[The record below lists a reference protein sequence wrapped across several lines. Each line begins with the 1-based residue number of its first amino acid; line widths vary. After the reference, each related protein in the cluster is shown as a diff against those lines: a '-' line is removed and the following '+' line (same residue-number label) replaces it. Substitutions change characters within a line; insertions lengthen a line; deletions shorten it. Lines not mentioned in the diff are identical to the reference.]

1 MVIALNIFKNMF
13 IILKVNYTIQK
24 DIHLFIHLFIKKNKC
39 NTYLFLYAIKEK
51 ITALAPDCS
60 MDGVS
65 SSCNCSCYKRVYVRY
80 CSALLTILWL
90 VYLAA
95 VIVAAIN
102 DTELGEEKV
111 IMRIQGKFFKNET
124 NEGF

>member
-1 MVIALNIFKNMF
+1 
-13 IILKVNYTIQK
+13 
-24 DIHLFIHLFIKKNKC
+24 
-39 NTYLFLYAIKEK
+39 
-51 ITALAPDCS
+51 

-65 SSCNCSCYKRVYVRY
+65 SSCNCSCYKCVYVRY

-102 DTELGEEKV
+102 DTELGQLIWGCIWCGFSIIVYGLATYTIHLGKSKNLLIPALCVSLFNVCIGIINGV
-111 IMRIQGKFFKNET
+111 INFVVLNIFGPSCRGT
-124 NEGF
+124 

>member
-1 MVIALNIFKNMF
+1 MA
-13 IILKVNYTIQK
+13 
-24 DIHLFIHLFIKKNKC
+24 
-39 NTYLFLYAIKEK
+39 
-51 ITALAPDCS
+51 
-60 MDGVS
+60 GVS
-65 SSCNCSCYKRVYVRY
+65 SSCNCSCFKCVYVRY

-90 VYLAA
+90 VYLTA

-102 DTELGEEKV
+102 YTELGEEKV